1 MLLFYKLNKN
11 QQCCLFARNHTPA
24 RVLGLFLHHFL
35 VCQFGSELVDSKD
48 IKLNDS
54 LDHMDFIL
62 QMSYRV
68 ASEVF
73 DDCQENKRGK

>member
-11 QQCCLFARNHTPA
+11 QQCRLFAWKDTPA
-24 RVLGLFLHHFL
+24 RVLGLFLRHFL
-35 VCQFGSELVDSKD
+35 VCQFGSKLVDSKD
-48 IKLNDS
+48 IELNDS

-62 QMSYRV
+62 QMNCRV

-73 DDCQENKRGK
+73 DDCQANKLGK